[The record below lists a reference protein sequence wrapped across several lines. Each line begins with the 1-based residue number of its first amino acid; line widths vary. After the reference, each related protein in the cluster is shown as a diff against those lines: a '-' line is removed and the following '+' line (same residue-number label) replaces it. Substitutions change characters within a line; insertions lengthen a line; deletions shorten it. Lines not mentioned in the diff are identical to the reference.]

1 MTRRGVRYSSVLR
14 SSPLRL
20 TVGLVAL
27 FALVSLISL
36 GASYLVIRDRMD
48 QSMRTDLTQE
58 LAGFQAAPTARA
70 VALLV
75 KAEAAVTKSERRILS
90 YNAPDGRH
98 YGNGYLALTGDGFRI
113 LSLSKDAA
121 LSEWPYLAIS
131 RPLHGGQLT
140 IAVSRDQIGDLSEL
154 FLNILLLSVLPT
166 VAIGLTAG
174 LMIARRAA
182 RRIGAISDT
191 LDRLT
196 EGDLTARVPKLSG
209 RVDDLSSIATQVDRM
224 ANAQQS
230 SVAALKQVSADI
242 AHDLKT
248 PIQRVAVML
257 NQAREMPDVPPRL
270 EDLMTRAGQETDGI
284 VATFQSLLQIA
295 QIEGGSPKAR
305 FKPVDLSQLA
315 ATFVEVYEPA
325 ADESGHQLSV
335 VDMSTDMTAGTGGV
349 MVNGEKGLL
358 GQVLA
363 NLIENALRHTPAGTP
378 IDVSVARVGAEVV
391 LSVADSGAGI
401 PAQERENV
409 LRRLYRLEQSR
420 TTSGSG
426 LGLSLV
432 AVIAELHEA
441 RLELDSNA
449 PGLVVRLIFPA
460 V

>member
-1 MTRRGVRYSSVLR
+1 MTRRSMGYGSLLR

-20 TVGLVAL
+20 TVGLVVL

-36 GASYLVIRDRMD
+36 GASYLVIRDTMD
-48 QSMRTDLTQE
+48 QSMRADLTQE

-75 KAEAAVTKSERRILS
+75 KAEASVTKSERRILS

-113 LSLSKDAA
+113 LSLSEDKE

-140 IAVSRDQIGDLSEL
+140 IAISREQIGDLSEL

-191 LDRLT
+191 LDKLT

-224 ANAQQS
+224 AHAQQS

-325 ADESGHQLSV
+325 AEETGHRLRVASV
-335 VDMSTDMTAGTGGV
+335 VTDGALV
-349 MVNGEKGLL
+349 QGEKGLL

-378 IDVSVARVGAEVV
+378 IEVSVARSGADVV
-391 LSVADSGAGI
+391 LSVADRGAGI
-401 PAQERENV
+401 PPEERENV

-432 AVIAELHEA
+432 SVIAELHDA

>member
-1 MTRRGVRYSSVLR
+1 MTRRSMGYGSLLR

-20 TVGLVAL
+20 TVGLVVL

-36 GASYLVIRDRMD
+36 GASYLVIRDTMD
-48 QSMRTDLTQE
+48 QSMRADLTQE

-75 KAEAAVTKSERRILS
+75 KAEASVTKSERRILS

-113 LSLSKDAA
+113 LSLSEDKE

-131 RPLHGGQLT
+131 RPLHGGRLT
-140 IAVSRDQIGDLSEL
+140 IAISREQIGDLSEL

-224 ANAQQS
+224 AQAQQS

-325 ADESGHQLSV
+325 AEESGHRLKVASAVAQGAV
-335 VDMSTDMTAGTGGV
+335 GGALV
-349 MVNGEKGLL
+349 QGEKGLL

>member
-1 MTRRGVRYSSVLR
+1 
-14 SSPLRL
+14 
-20 TVGLVAL
+20 
-27 FALVSLISL
+27 
-36 GASYLVIRDRMD
+36 
-48 QSMRTDLTQE
+48 
-58 LAGFQAAPTARA
+58 
-70 VALLV
+70 
-75 KAEAAVTKSERRILS
+75 
-90 YNAPDGRH
+90 
-98 YGNGYLALTGDGFRI
+98 
-113 LSLSKDAA
+113 
-121 LSEWPYLAIS
+121 
-131 RPLHGGQLT
+131 
-140 IAVSRDQIGDLSEL
+140 
-154 FLNILLLSVLPT
+154 
-166 VAIGLTAG
+166 
-174 LMIARRAA
+174 
-182 RRIGAISDT
+182 
-191 LDRLT
+191 
-196 EGDLTARVPKLSG
+196 
-209 RVDDLSSIATQVDRM
+209 
-224 ANAQQS
+224 
-230 SVAALKQVSADI
+230 
-242 AHDLKT
+242 
-248 PIQRVAVML
+248 
-257 NQAREMPDVPPRL
+257 
-270 EDLMTRAGQETDGI
+270 MTRAGQETDGI

>member
-1 MTRRGVRYSSVLR
+1 MTRRSMGYGSLLR

-20 TVGLVAL
+20 TVGLVVL

-36 GASYLVIRDRMD
+36 GASYLVIRDTMD
-48 QSMRTDLTQE
+48 QSMRADLTQE

-75 KAEAAVTKSERRILS
+75 KAEAAVTRSERRILS

-113 LSLSKDAA
+113 LSLSEDKE

-140 IAVSRDQIGDLSEL
+140 IAISREQIGDLSEL

-191 LDRLT
+191 LDKLT
-196 EGDLTARVPKLSG
+196 EGDLTARVPNLSG

-224 ANAQQS
+224 AHAQQS

-325 ADESGHQLSV
+325 AEESGHRLRVASA
-335 VDMSTDMTAGTGGV
+335 MTDGALV
-349 MVNGEKGLL
+349 QGEKGLL

-378 IDVSVARVGAEVV
+378 IDVSVARSGADVV
-391 LSVADSGAGI
+391 LTVADRGAGI
-401 PAQERENV
+401 PPEERENV

-432 AVIAELHEA
+432 AVIAELHDA

-460 V
+460 VQGAV

>member
-1 MTRRGVRYSSVLR
+1 MTRRGVRYGSLLR

-20 TVGLVAL
+20 TVGLVVL

-36 GASYLVIRDRMD
+36 GASYLVIRDTMD
-48 QSMRTDLTQE
+48 QSMRADLTQE

-75 KAEAAVTKSERRILS
+75 KAEAAVTRSERRILS

-98 YGNGYLALTGDGFRI
+98 YGNGYLALTEDGFRI
-113 LSLSKDAA
+113 LSLSEDKA

-131 RPLHGGQLT
+131 RPLHGGRLT
-140 IAVSRDQIGDLSEL
+140 IAISREQIGDLSEL

-224 ANAQQS
+224 AQAQQS

-257 NQAREMPDVPPRL
+257 NQAREMPNVPPRL

-325 ADESGHQLSV
+325 AEESGHRLK
-335 VDMSTDMTAGTGGV
+335 VDSAVAQGAVEGALV
-349 MVNGEKGLL
+349 QGEKGLL

-363 NLIENALRHTPAGTP
+363 NLIENALRHTPAGTS
-378 IDVSVARVGAEVV
+378 IDVSVKRFGAEVV

-401 PAQERENV
+401 PPDERDNV

-432 AVIAELHEA
+432 SVIAELHDA

-460 V
+460 A